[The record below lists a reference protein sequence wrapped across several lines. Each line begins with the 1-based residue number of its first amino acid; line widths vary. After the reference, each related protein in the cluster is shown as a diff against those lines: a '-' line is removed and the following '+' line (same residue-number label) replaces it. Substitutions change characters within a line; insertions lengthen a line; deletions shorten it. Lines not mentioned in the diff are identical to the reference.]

1 MDISTRKVLDKVL
14 TYVAYGSLATM
25 IFAIVFFLA
34 PIMYK
39 GVGAVFFKATVEHD
53 KFLCYHLN
61 EAQSESF
68 KAELKST
75 NEARAALF
83 KMMAD
88 FEHAPEQEEM
98 EVKLAQLIEAGLKNL
113 SIEKAVQI
121 TTSDSYLEV
130 AKAYSNE
137 IFAPYR
143 EYVKSI
149 EGASPM
155 TLVSILTKESEGE
168 VVYNAIK
175 ARIAEINV
183 DGKISKLKANSLA
196 RNLRNP
202 VDEFI
207 AAELDVLE
215 VKSKPYDNFKHGV
228 RELLGPETERQRQEA
243 KMPRQKYGQPR
254 LDNAL
259 KVLDENV
266 LTISVTELNEAGIPI
281 ILRVKSKNYFAGT
294 KVEEM
299 ISYIE
304 NNFDAMLNPHYTF
317 YWGFFFDNPVDSNIF
332 GGIYPMILGT
342 FYLTLFSMLIAAPL
356 GMLAAIYF
364 AEYAKKS
371 KTVAFLEMCV
381 GTLAGVPSI
390 VFGLFGLAF
399 IINTIGVSDG
409 KSVIAGS
416 ITLALLILPT
426 IIRSSIVALQSVP
439 HSYREASLGLGA
451 SKWKS
456 IVTVILPAALP
467 SMLTGIIIS
476 MGRAAG
482 ETAPI
487 IFTAATSTGAAL
499 GISEIFSQ
507 PTTALPWNIYNM
519 CAEHEL
525 ADRVVHVQYGMVLTL
540 ITIVLALNFIAI
552 YIRARLQKRAK

>member
-1 MDISTRKVLDKVL
+1 MDISTRKVFDKVL
-14 TYVAYGSLATM
+14 TYVSYGSLAAM

-34 PIMYK
+34 PIIYN
-39 GVGAVFFKATVEHD
+39 GLGAIIFNATVEHD
-53 KFLCYHLN
+53 KFLCYHLK
-61 EAQSESF
+61 EEQSDSF
-68 KAELKST
+68 KVELKET
-75 NEARAALF
+75 DLARKPLF
-83 KMMAD
+83 DMMRAY
-88 FEHAPEQEEM
+88 EHAPEQEKM
-98 EVKLAQLIEAGLKNL
+98 ESDLSGLIEQGLANL
-113 SIEKAVQI
+113 SIEKAVEI
-121 TTSDSYLEV
+121 TTADDYLERV
-130 AKAYSNE
+130 KIYSNE

-143 EYVKSI
+143 EYVKNL
-149 EGASPM
+149 EGTSPM

-175 ARIAEINV
+175 ARIAQINTE
-183 DGKISKLKANSLA
+183 GQISKLKANSLA

-202 VDEFI
+202 VDAFI
-207 AAELDVLE
+207 AEELEVLE
-215 VKSKPYDNFKHGV
+215 VKSKPYDNFKHGL
-228 RELLGPETERQRQEA
+228 RELLGPETDTQRQAA

-254 LDNAL
+254 MDMAK
-259 KVLDENV
+259 KVLEENV
-266 LTISVTELNEAGIPI
+266 LTINVTELNADGIPVMM
-281 ILRVKSKNYFAGT
+281 RVKSQEYFAGT
-294 KVEEM
+294 DVANM
-299 ISYIE
+299 ISYIKD
-304 NNFDAMLNPHYTF
+304 NFDAMLNPHYTL
-317 YWGFFFDNPVDSNIF
+317 YLGFFFDDPVDSNIF

-371 KTVAFLEMCV
+371 KLVAFLEMCV

-399 IINTIGVSDG
+399 IINTVGVSDG

-456 IVTVILPAALP
+456 IITVILPAALP

-499 GISEIFSQ
+499 AINEVFTQ

-525 ADRVVHVQYGMVLTL
+525 ADRVQHVQYGMVLTL
-540 ITIVLALNFIAI
+540 IAIVLSLNIVAI
-552 YIRARLQKRAK
+552 YIRAKLQKKMK